1 MKHLANETIAIR
13 AAADG
18 AGILLLLNA
27 GDTPFRFPVEVT
39 GLTVAETPDPDARP
53 GDLALVPAHSW
64 IILGS

>member
-1 MKHLANETIAIR
+1 MAVR

-18 AGILLLLNA
+18 AGILLLLNV

-53 GDLALVPAHSW
+53 GDPALVPAHSW
-64 IILGS
+64 IILGP